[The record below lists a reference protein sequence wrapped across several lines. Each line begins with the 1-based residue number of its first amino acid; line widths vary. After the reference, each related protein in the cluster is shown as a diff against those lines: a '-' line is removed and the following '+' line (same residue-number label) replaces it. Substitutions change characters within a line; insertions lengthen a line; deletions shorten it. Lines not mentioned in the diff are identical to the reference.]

1 MRWLNYHHLLYFWL
15 VAREGG
21 LAPASAELRLA
32 PSTLSAQIR
41 ALESSLGEKLF
52 TKRGRRLVLTE
63 AGRVAYRYADE
74 IFALGKELPRAIAGD
89 QQERPLTLSVGVAE
103 AVPKLVAQKLIEAAL
118 RLSQPVHLVCTEGQP
133 ERLVSLLAVN
143 ELDIVL
149 SDMPVGPSLRIRA
162 YSHLLGECGTG
173 FFATPAL
180 ARKYRKGFPA
190 SLSAAPMLLPA
201 EGSSLR
207 RSLDHWLAAREVQP
221 RVVGEFTDSALL
233 KAFGQAGV
241 GVFPAPAVIAR
252 EIERQYQVRL
262 IGEVAEINERYYAI
276 SIERRLRHPA
286 VLAIREQA
294 RHQLFA

>member
-1 MRWLNYHHLLYFWL
+1 MQWLNYHHLLYFWL

-41 ALESSLGEKLF
+41 ALENSLGEKLF

-63 AGRVAYRYADE
+63 AGRVAYRYANE
-74 IFALGKELPRAIAGD
+74 IFALGKELPHAIAGA
-89 QQERPLTLSVGVAE
+89 QQARPLTLSVGVAE
-103 AVPKLVAQKLIEAAL
+103 AVPKLVAQKLLEAAL
-118 RLSQPVHLVCTEGQP
+118 RLPQPVHLVCTEGHP

-180 ARKYRKGFPA
+180 ARKYTKGFPA
-190 SLSAAPMLLPA
+190 SLSNAPMLLPA

-207 RSLDHWLAAREVQP
+207 RSLDHWFTAHEVQP

-233 KAFGQAGV
+233 KAFGQAGM
-241 GVFPAPAVIAR
+241 GVFPAPTVIAP

-262 IGEVAEINERYYAI
+262 VGESADINERYYAI
-276 SIERRLRHPA
+276 SVERRLRHPA

>member
-74 IFALGKELPRAIAGD
+74 IFALGKELPSAMAGM

-103 AVPKLVAQKLIEAAL
+103 AVPKLVAQKLLDAAL
-118 RLSQPVHLVCTEGQP
+118 RLAQPVHLVCIEGQP
-133 ERLVSLLAVN
+133 ERLISLLAVN

-173 FFATPAL
+173 FFAAPAL
-180 ARKYRKGFPA
+180 ARKHAKGFPA
-190 SLSAAPMLLPA
+190 SLSGAPMLLPA
-201 EGSSLR
+201 AGSSLR
-207 RSLDHWLAAREVQP
+207 RSLDHWFAAHEVQP

-241 GVFPAPAVIAR
+241 GVFPGPVVIAR

-262 IGEVAEINERYYAI
+262 IGEAAEISERYYAI
-276 SIERRLRHPA
+276 SVERRLRHPA